1 MKIYNKIYLISKFI
15 KYLEKKDP
23 NLSSDLAN
31 TNYKKVT
38 AHVLKSD
45 LIILIFVNLNLNILN
60 ILNIFL
66 KKSIFIFSIC
76 FSIFIKS
83 LKKLL
88 FQ

>member
-60 ILNIFL
+60 ILNIFF
-66 KKSIFIFSIC
+66 KKKKFFYIFNF
-76 FSIFIKS
+76 FF
-83 LKKLL
+83 L
-88 FQ
+88 FL